1 MKMTIEAGQYGWVV
15 SIATDECNMMY
26 PIEIQDDESDS
37 AAFLRLLHLV
47 NAEMGPSTS
56 RYDKERVCIDLEAG
70 DKYADGIKSGL
81 EEGIALSDRGIA
93 LSDRAAKALAL
104 EVTLDSFIANNADL
118 LAEIKEHNEGSE

>member
-56 RYDKERVCIDLEAG
+56 RYDKERVYINLEPG

-81 EEGIALSDRGIA
+81 EEGIALSDR
-93 LSDRAAKALAL
+93 AAKALAL
-104 EVTLDSFIANNADL
+104 EVTLDRFLANNADL

>member
-56 RYDKERVCIDLEAG
+56 RYNKERVCINLEPG

-81 EEGIALSDRGIA
+81 EEGIALSDR
-93 LSDRAAKALAL
+93 AAKALAL
-104 EVTLDSFIANNADL
+104 EVTLDRFLANNADL